1 MQGGPETGRHPEGRK
16 MEDEFVVIVRRFNA
30 NGAPYLLNVKA
41 YPSPEEAAGAAG
53 AHMRTDGLPK
63 GQVID
68 RIVTML
74 DLNIGAVHL
83 VRDLNSTYRI
93 IHAHRLG
100 DGTLVAPGL
109 LVRTAASRFGR
120 ILTGQFEGV
129 SSARTTDG
137 PGWIG
142 GREGWLY
149 VKWDDG
155 KSERPHGHDQVRV
168 GDLFSLG
175 AR

>member
-1 MQGGPETGRHPEGRK
+1 GLRGRAAAQQPLTGRALGPPAPAGGPGVLPVGSTEGEGGEPCRPRTKTLARRRTRSARSTASDMQGGPEPGRHPEGRE

-83 VRDLNSTYRI
+83 VRGLNSTYRI
-93 IHAHRLG
+93 LHAHRLG

-109 LVRTAASRFGR
+109 LV
-120 ILTGQFEGV
+120 
-129 SSARTTDG
+129 
-137 PGWIG
+137 
-142 GREGWLY
+142 
-149 VKWDDG
+149 
-155 KSERPHGHDQVRV
+155 
-168 GDLFSLG
+168 
-175 AR
+175 